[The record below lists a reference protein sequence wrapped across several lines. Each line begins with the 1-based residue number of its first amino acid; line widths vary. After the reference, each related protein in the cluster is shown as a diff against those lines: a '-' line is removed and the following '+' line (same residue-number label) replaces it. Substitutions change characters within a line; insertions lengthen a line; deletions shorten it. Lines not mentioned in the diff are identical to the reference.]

1 MFSYLYTNSNDL
13 LKNAYA
19 LFRAPLFARNPTS
32 RLLLRMRRMYIASI
46 RLDFK

>member
-1 MFSYLYTNSNDL
+1 MTF

-19 LFRAPLFARNPTS
+19 LLRAPLFARNPIS

-46 RLDFK
+46 RLYFN